1 MLRKLLSAKRT
12 NYAQVARRKEPLE
25 YPENQTISYQT
36 FMKITMDLDGIGLD
50 TISFQAPISFFFFPL
65 TPTLERDWA
74 VETGVLTSFLFFMF
88 PAANIRTFKI
98 C

>member
-1 MLRKLLSAKRT
+1 MEKLLCWKEVTLVLRKLLSAKRT

-50 TISFQAPISFFFFPL
+50 T
-65 TPTLERDWA
+65 
-74 VETGVLTSFLFFMF
+74 TSF
-88 PAANIRTFKI
+88 KDH
-98 C
+98 